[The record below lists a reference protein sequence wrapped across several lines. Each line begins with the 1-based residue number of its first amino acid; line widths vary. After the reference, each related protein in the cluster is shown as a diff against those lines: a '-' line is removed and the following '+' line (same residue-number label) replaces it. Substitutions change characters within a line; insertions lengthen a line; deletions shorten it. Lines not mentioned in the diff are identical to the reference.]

1 MSNNLDE
8 IRILSIDG
16 GGIRGIIPA
25 YFLSKIE
32 EKLEGK
38 KIYEYF
44 DIVAG
49 TSTGGIIALAVA
61 CGIEIQQVLN
71 LYEDKGKIIFNKNF
85 LLKIKNLIFNKSLY
99 SSKVLDRELEA
110 LFSDKT
116 MEDLKTKVVIPSS
129 IINDKSTKVFKTPHE
144 VYYPKS

>member
-1 MSNNLDE
+1 MH
-8 IRILSIDG
+8 
-16 GGIRGIIPA
+16 
-25 YFLSKIE
+25 
-32 EKLEGK
+32 
-38 KIYEYF
+38 
-44 DIVAG
+44 
-49 TSTGGIIALAVA
+49 
-61 CGIEIQQVLN
+61 
-71 LYEDKGKIIFNKNF
+71 
-85 LLKIKNLIFNKSLY
+85 KSLY